1 MNLFDIGPLGI
12 TPEWVQAG
20 ELGLAFV
27 VVLLCSGLV
36 LYVMKTSA
44 RREHELLQV
53 IMKVLPVMESMS
65 TSMASVNTRL
75 ENIEDNQLKLFNHT
89 QPIKA
94 RKKKLGDTVPE
105 VPNA

>member
-65 TSMASVNTRL
+65 TSMTNINLRL
-75 ENIEDNQLKLFNHT
+75 ESIEDNMG
-89 QPIKA
+89 IKVKA
-94 RKKKLGDTVPE
+94 PRKRSETVPRKVTKE
-105 VPNA
+105 VVDGA